1 MIARKGAGSYPEN
14 APADDDAEKPAPESG
29 VSGGETSGQTDT
41 GLEGPLGANTILKD
55 ERNKLSDP
63 VRIKRQ
69 LERYGNEMA
78 EDAPASDSPENQE

>member
-1 MIARKGAGSYPEN
+1 MTARKGVGSYPEN
-14 APADDDAEKPAPESG
+14 AAGDDDAEKPAPE
-29 VSGGETSGQTDT
+29 SGGETSGQTDT
-41 GLEGPLGANTILKD
+41 GLEGSLGANTILQD
-55 ERNKLSDP
+55 DRDKLSDP